1 MFSSALAG
9 LGLGLSL
16 IVAIG
21 AQNVFVL
28 RQGIRRE
35 HVFAV
40 AAICALSDLTLIMVG
55 VSGIGAVLQSVPW
68 LVDVIRWVGAAFLV
82 GYGVLAARR
91 AFKPGGEA
99 LVADEVEGGLDT
111 ARAADGSGG
120 LDTAR
125 GAYST
130 DGMARGAYSTDGTAR
145 GAYST
150 DGMARGAYSTDA
162 KSVASGTSAAVI
174 VPTRTRPARSTLTVA
189 VLTCLALTWLNPH
202 VYLDTVFLLGSVANT
217 HGEGRW
223 AFAAGAGV
231 ASIVWFFGLAYGARL
246 LGGVLASRRAWRVL
260 DALIALVMVTLGVM
274 LVLPL

>member
-1 MFSSALAG
+1 MLMQLKNLELDCLTHASYLRLVPISSALAG

-40 AAICALSDLTLIMVG
+40 AAICALSDLALILVG
-55 VSGIGAVLQSVPW
+55 VSGIGAVLTAVPW
-68 LVDVIRWVGAAFLV
+68 LVEVIRWAGAAFLV

-91 AFKPGGEA
+91 ALRPSGEA
-99 LVADEVEGGLDT
+99 LVAGGD
-111 ARAADGSGG
+111 ASAEPDGAGRADAG
-120 LDTAR
+120 
-125 GAYST
+125 
-130 DGMARGAYSTDGTAR
+130 DGTPAASSR
-145 GAYST
+145 PA
-150 DGMARGAYSTDA
+150 A
-162 KSVASGTSAAVI
+162 SVAFATTT
-174 VPTRTRPARSTLTVA
+174 VPRTRVRSTLATA

-217 HGEGRW
+217 HGDGRW

-231 ASIVWFFGLAYGARL
+231 ASILWFFGLAYGARL
-246 LGGVLASRRAWRVL
+246 LGGVLASPRAWRVL
-260 DALIALVMVTLGVM
+260 DGLIAVVMVSLGVL
-274 LVLPL
+274 LVLPH